1 MHGGLQKISS
11 KLLAE
16 LEFIKVWYARD
27 KVQVIPYKWAWDA
40 SETSFVETNVYV
52 FDPEALSADPDN
64 FAEILHLKDIS
75 TLKDGADQL
84 GLDPAYVERYLTNP
98 KFVLNL
104 IYILPMELKTYRLTF
119 T

>member
-64 FAEILHLKDIS
+64 FAENPPSK
-75 TLKDGADQL
+75 
-84 GLDPAYVERYLTNP
+84 RYLDIKRWGGPAWTRPCLRGEISNKP
-98 KFVLNL
+98 
-104 IYILPMELKTYRLTF
+104 
-119 T
+119 